1 MAHPLAALRIIAW
14 TLLLSAT
21 LPRLASRGG
30 RPNAPGDVATGALAL
45 ALAAWL
51 TRSFQLTSA
60 ALLVALTL
68 VLAWLFGRLS
78 RPSPHKLTRRFALT
92 LAGLFQGTETPRP
105 KLPHAVSVREA
116 VRHEL
121 ALPGR
126 VAGRWSR
133 RLVVALGRRGGMGVA
148 LVAACVTG
156 VTVESLVAFG
166 PAHLIASEDLVT
178 FTARALAGD
187 AEVAVCAAVVLA
199 AWSGAALLRRLRPGS
214 PAAFGAL
221 ALAAP
226 LVVASLR
233 GAVAPIDAVVA
244 SALPWAFVP
253 TARPRSVRDVWA
265 LPVLLGVLHPA
276 AGALAAC
283 LVFAR
288 AVLASPGDR
297 SRAGLTRVALCVAS
311 AIVALGLW
319 RSSSGAAGGGFA
331 WASVALCALAVIFAW
346 RGSRAGWRG
355 RRLSLTLCAVAGGA
369 CAAVV
374 AVDAR
379 SRASG
384 LVAVV
389 CALGA
394 LGVAAGFAE
403 VWWSRRQRRGT
414 VSVSPARRRTYE
426 MA

>member
-14 TLLLSAT
+14 TLLLSVA

-30 RPNAPGDVATGALAL
+30 RPNAPGDVALGALAL
-45 ALAAWL
+45 ALAAWF
-51 TRSFQLTSA
+51 TRTLHLTSA
-60 ALLVALTL
+60 ALLVALAL
-68 VLAWLFGRLS
+68 ALAWTFGRLS
-78 RPSPHKLTRRFALT
+78 RPSPHTFTRRLARV
-92 LAGLFQGTETPRP
+92 LAGFFQVAETPRL
-105 KLPHAVSVREA
+105 KLPRAVSVQEA
-116 VRHEL
+116 VREEL

-133 RLVVALGRRGGMGVA
+133 QLVVALGRRGGMGVA

-178 FTARALAGD
+178 FGARTLAGE

-199 AWSGAALLRRLRPGS
+199 AWSGAALLRRLRPGL
-214 PAAFGAL
+214 PAAVGAL
-221 ALAAP
+221 AVAAP

-233 GAVAPIDAVVA
+233 GAVASIDAVVA
-244 SALPWAFVP
+244 AALPWAFVP
-253 TARPRSVRDVWA
+253 AARPRRVRDVWA
-265 LPVLLGVLHPA
+265 VPVLLGVLHPA

-283 LVFAR
+283 LGLAR

-297 SRAGLTRVALCVAS
+297 SRAGLVRVALCVAS
-311 AIVALGLW
+311 AVVALGLW

-355 RRLSLTLCAVAGGA
+355 RRLSFVLCVASGAV

-394 LGVAAGFAE
+394 LGVASGFAE
-403 VWWSRRQRRGT
+403 AWRARRQRRGT
-414 VSVSPARRRTYE
+414 VTVSPARRRTYE

>member
-1 MAHPLAALRIIAW
+1 MAHPLAAVRIIAW
-14 TLLLSAT
+14 TLLLSAV

-30 RPNAPGDVATGALAL
+30 RRVAPGDAAAGALAL
-45 ALAAWL
+45 ALAAWV
-51 TRSFQLTSA
+51 TRSLHWTSA
-60 ALLVALTL
+60 APLVALAL
-68 VLAWLFGRLS
+68 ALAWVFGGAP
-78 RPSPHKLTRRFALT
+78 RPSRHGLTRRLTLT
-92 LAGLFQGTETPRP
+92 LAGFFQGTEPPRP
-105 KLPHAVSVREA
+105 KLPRAVSVREA
-116 VRHEL
+116 VRDEL

-126 VAGRWSR
+126 VAGRWVHH
-133 RLVVALGRRGGMGVA
+133 LAVALGRRGALVGA

-187 AEVAVCAAVVLA
+187 AEVAVSAAVVLA

-221 ALAAP
+221 AVAAP

-253 TARPRSVRDVWA
+253 AARPRRVRDVWA

-283 LVFAR
+283 LVLAR
-288 AVLASPGDR
+288 AVLTSPGDR
-297 SRAGLTRVALCVAS
+297 SRAGLVRVALCVAS
-311 AIVALGLW
+311 AVVALGLW
-319 RSSSGAAGGGFA
+319 RSSSRAAGGGFA
-331 WASVALCALAVIFAW
+331 WAAVALCALAVIFAW

-355 RRLSLTLCAVAGGA
+355 RRLSLALCAAGGGA

>member
-1 MAHPLAALRIIAW
+1 MAHPLAAVRIIAW
-14 TLLLSAT
+14 TLLLSAV

-30 RPNAPGDVATGALAL
+30 RRVAPGDVAMGALAL
-45 ALAAWL
+45 ALAAWI
-51 TRSFQLTSA
+51 TRSFHLTSA
-60 ALLVALTL
+60 APLVALAL
-68 VLAWLFGRLS
+68 ILAWVFGGAQ
-78 RPSPHKLTRRFALT
+78 RPSRHGLTRRLSLT
-92 LAGLFQGTETPRP
+92 LAGLFQGTEPPRP
-105 KLPHAVSVREA
+105 KLPRAVSVREV
-116 VRHEL
+116 VREEL

-133 RLVVALGRRGGMGVA
+133 HLAVALGRRGALGVA

-178 FTARALAGD
+178 FTARALAAD

-214 PAAFGAL
+214 PAALGAL
-221 ALAAP
+221 VVAAP

-233 GAVAPIDAVVA
+233 GAVTPRDAVVA
-244 SALPWAFVP
+244 AALPWAFVP
-253 TARPRSVRDVWA
+253 AVRPRGVRAGWA
-265 LPVLLGVLHPA
+265 VPVLLGALHPA
-276 AGALAAC
+276 AGAHAAC
-283 LVFAR
+283 LVLAR
-288 AVLASPGDR
+288 AVLTSPGDR
-297 SRAGLTRVALCVAS
+297 SRGGLARVALCVA
-311 AIVALGLW
+311 AAVVALGLW

-331 WASVALCALAVIFAW
+331 WASVALCALGALVAW

-355 RRLSLTLCAVAGGA
+355 RRLSLALGASAGVA

-384 LVAVV
+384 LVAVA

-403 VWWSRRQRRGT
+403 AWRSRRQRRGT